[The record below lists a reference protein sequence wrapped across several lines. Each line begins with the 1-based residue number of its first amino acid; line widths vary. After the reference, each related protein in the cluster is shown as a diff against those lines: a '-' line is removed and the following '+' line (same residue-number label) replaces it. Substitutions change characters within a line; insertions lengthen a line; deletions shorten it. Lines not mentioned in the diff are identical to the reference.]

1 MVGVSSG
8 KLFIKLKDG
17 RKVEIDYIVVVVG
30 LEFNV
35 ELVKIGGLEIDLDF
49 GGFWVNVEL

>member
-1 MVGVSSG
+1 M
-8 KLFIKLKDG
+8 KDG